1 MIEYEEEYYIKL
13 NPERT
18 RWELWFWKG
27 VGRLVYYWSYG
38 EKSAFNFKEA
48 KKIILKIKESIE
60 KEPYQK
66 EWEYG
71 NEIPSQ

>member
-38 EKSAFNFKEA
+38 EKSAFQLSNVATEA
-48 KKIILKIKESIE
+48 SL
-60 KEPYQK
+60 P
-66 EWEYG
+66 
-71 NEIPSQ
+71 